1 MPWGGADKAGMMP
14 VFQGWRGSLMRFSW
28 LWDVVVRGIETL
40 GWTLDVHWE
49 LVIEFTRRSAG
60 DGM

>member
-1 MPWGGADKAGMMP
+1 MPWGESGQVWHDAR
-14 VFQGWRGSLMRFSW
+14 FQGWRGSLMRFSW
-28 LWDVVVRGIETL
+28 LWDVVVRGIEAL